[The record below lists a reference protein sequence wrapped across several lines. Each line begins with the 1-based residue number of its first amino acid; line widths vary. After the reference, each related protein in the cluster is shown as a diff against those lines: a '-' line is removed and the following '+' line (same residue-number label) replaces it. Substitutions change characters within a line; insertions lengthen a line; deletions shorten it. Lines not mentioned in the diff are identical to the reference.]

1 MKKIIN
7 SCPTPLHFFI
17 KCLYLGSTAFGGV
30 AMLPTLR
37 NEFVRKYSCVSD
49 NSFLRGI
56 TLTEFL
62 PGSIISNLV
71 GFIAYRAFGFWY
83 GIICSLAIVFPSI
96 LMMILFAFLNSHGN
110 PTIINLVFKGLKP
123 FVVAFFFVA
132 FLQFFKKYIKSGKQI
147 ILLLFSFVIFL
158 HNVEIV
164 YVFIFSFFFGAFLFK
179 IDVPPIRSLAIEKFS
194 YKEFIYAFLMLVSLY
209 LVVFIF
215 FPKFIYFCIV
225 LSKIS
230 LLAFGGAQSALP
242 LYHKTFVV
250 DNNILTQNAYLDAVL
265 ISQITPGPVLCLS
278 GYIGYVYGG
287 ILGAML
293 AFLFTFLPPIVLL
306 ILVNPFYDMLS
317 RKIWF
322 YRGMI
327 GVITSLTSLL
337 LSLGVQFFP
346 QTIVDPFTFLVMI
359 ISFLSLYYKKPVIW
373 IVIIISISSYIYY
386 GFLIQTLK

>member
-1 MKKIIN
+1 MKKIVN
-7 SCPTPLHFFI
+7 SCPTPLHFLI
-17 KCLYLGSTAFGGV
+17 RCLYLGSTAFGGV
-30 AMLPTLR
+30 AMIPTLR
-37 NEFVRKYSCVSD
+37 TEFVKKYSCVSD

-62 PGSIISNLV
+62 PGSIISNLI

-96 LMMILFAFLNSHGN
+96 LMMMLFAFLHSHGN
-110 PTIINLVFKGLKP
+110 TTIINLIFKGLKP

-147 ILLLFSFVIFL
+147 ILLLLSFVIFL
-158 HNVEIV
+158 NNVEIT
-164 YVFIFSFFFGAFLFK
+164 YVFMFSFFFGAFLFK
-179 IDVPPIRSLAIEKFS
+179 IDMPPIRSSAIEKFS
-194 YKEFIYAFLMLVSLY
+194 YKEIVYALFILASLCF
-209 LVVFIF
+209 VVFFF
-215 FPKFIYFCIV
+215 FPKFIDFCIS

-242 LYHKTFVV
+242 LYHKTFVL

-306 ILVNPFYDMLS
+306 ILVNPFYDRLS
-317 RKIWF
+317 KKIWF

-346 QTIVDPFTFLVMI
+346 QTIIDPFTFLVMI
-359 ISFLSLYYKKPVIW
+359 ISALSLYYKKPVIW
-373 IVIIISISSYIYY
+373 TVVIISISSYFYY
-386 GFLIQTLK
+386 GFLIQILK